1 MKYFSTLFSCIAS
14 LIKILVSFLTPYS
27 KLFAVLLAIV
37 GLLVFVCFNINDSST
52 FFSGQLYGMGPIK
65 KENISGTEATKT
77 TDLSETNFESN
88 KPNVERQ
95 NYSHDIQRAIEYIE
109 QSEYFIR
116 CQELPGELQSPNRK
130 NNMRFSFNNNGFEA
144 QPRVDSSC
152 EWHIAFHLKGL
163 YRGDKLIEGT
173 QTFTRESIDENRL
186 VYEHAGYDVEY
197 INDSKGMRQN
207 FIVAQ
212 KPLGDEDLAIRM
224 EVESRNLQ
232 LSCTNNEISG
242 KSDDNI
248 VYQYK
253 DLKVWDANEKLLSA
267 MMKLEGNALSIIV
280 DDRTATYPI
289 TIDPLSS
296 TPANILEGD
305 QENARFGFSVSSAG
319 DVNGDGF
326 SDVVVGASNYDNGET
341 DEGAA
346 FVYHGSALGISTT
359 AAAML
364 ESDQENATFGFSV
377 SSAGDVNGDSYSDV
391 MVGASN
397 YDNGE
402 TDEGA
407 AFIYHGSSSGI
418 STTAAVTLESNQE
431 NARFG
436 YSLAS
441 AGNVNGDGYS
451 DVVVGAY
458 LYENGQNNEGAAF
471 VFHGSASGISIT
483 AAVILE
489 SNQASAEF
497 GYSVASAG
505 DVNGDGYS
513 DVVVGAHLYG
523 NGETGEG
530 AAFVY
535 HGSVMGTSNTAA
547 VILES
552 NQESAYSGISV
563 GSAGDVNG
571 DGYSDLVVGAYLY
584 DNGQNNEGVALV
596 YHGSASGINTTVA
609 ALVES
614 NQANS
619 QFGISVASAGDVNG
633 DGYSDIV
640 VGAFLYDNGQNNE
653 GAAFVYHGSSSG
665 ISTTASAILESNQV
679 AAILGY
685 SVASAGDVNGDGYS
699 DVVVGAYFYDNG
711 QTDEGA
717 AFIYHGAA
725 SGVSTTAAATLES
738 NQENARFGYSVAS
751 AGDVNGDGYSDV
763 VVGAYLYE
771 NGQNN
776 EGAAFVFHGS
786 ASGISINPAVILEG
800 NQASAEFGYSVAS
813 AGDVNGDG
821 YSDVVVGA
829 HLYGN
834 GETGE
839 GAAFVYHGSV
849 MGTSNTAAAILESN
863 QESAYSGI
871 SVGSAGDVNGDGY
884 SDLVVGAYLYDNGQN
899 NEGVALIYHGSASGI
914 NTTVAA
920 LVESNQANS
929 QFGISVASAG
939 DVNGDGFSDI
949 VVGAFLYDNGQ
960 NNEGAAFVYHGSI
973 SGIST
978 TTTALLES
986 NQVGATLGYSVAS
999 AGDVNGDGYSD
1010 VVVGAYFYDN
1020 GQTDEGV
1027 AFIYLGSTLGISST
1041 AATTLEGDQENAR
1054 YGYSVASA
1062 GDVNGDG
1069 YSDVLVGASYYHN
1082 GETNEGAAFIYHGSS
1097 FGINITATAI
1107 LESNQENA
1115 QLGNSIASAGDVN
1128 GDGYSDVLV
1137 GASYYHNGETDE
1149 GASFIFHGNAGGG
1162 LLRNIRAF
1170 NSNTNTAIQQSN
1182 ILENDFSLG
1191 LFSKNFLG
1199 RTKGKL
1205 VWETKQQGEPFSSDG
1220 GSITNSVSFTAD
1232 GVFSD
1237 LGISGINLTDLISKP
1252 GTQTKVRVRLK
1263 FDPVTAITG
1272 QALGPWQYLPEYTRG
1287 AQGMSSN
1294 PLKEQQ
1300 PPIIT
1305 SFTPTFG
1312 CANVGSVT
1320 INGANFMNA
1329 TSVKIGGTNVS
1340 SFNVNSDTE
1349 IEAIIGSGTTGTI
1362 EVVSLAGTGFS
1373 VATFTVN
1380 PPSIY
1385 NSTDNMYYC
1394 TITDALAA
1402 TMTNDGDLIEIP
1414 AGTYIEPCMLIDKSV
1429 VIKPMGSVT
1438 IDCLEMNGT
1447 GKIMV
1452 LDGDITL
1459 NILNLTNGLIRTN
1472 GHNLK
1477 CGTISGASIDSYVVT
1492 D

>member
-1 MKYFSTLFSCIAS
+1 
-14 LIKILVSFLTPYS
+14 
-27 KLFAVLLAIV
+27 
-37 GLLVFVCFNINDSST
+37 
-52 FFSGQLYGMGPIK
+52 MGPIK

-364 ESDQENATFGFSV
+364 ESDQENATFGYSV
-377 SSAGDVNGDSYSDV
+377 SSAGDVNGDGYSDV
-391 MVGASN
+391 VVGAYF
-397 YDNGE
+397 YDNGQ

-407 AFIYHGSSSGI
+407 AFIYHGAASGV
-418 STTAAVTLESNQE
+418 STTAAATLESNQE

-436 YSLAS
+436 YSVAS
-441 AGNVNGDGYS
+441 AGDVNGDGYS

-471 VFHGSASGISIT
+471 VFHGSASGISINP
-483 AAVILE
+483 AVILE
-489 SNQASAEF
+489 GNQASAEF

-653 GAAFVYHGSSSG
+653 GAAFVYHGS
-665 ISTTASAILESNQV
+665 
-679 AAILGY
+679 
-685 SVASAGDVNGDGYS
+685 
-699 DVVVGAYFYDNG
+699 
-711 QTDEGA
+711 
-717 AFIYHGAA
+717 
-725 SGVSTTAAATLES
+725 
-738 NQENARFGYSVAS
+738 
-751 AGDVNGDGYSDV
+751 
-763 VVGAYLYE
+763 
-771 NGQNN
+771 
-776 EGAAFVFHGS
+776 
-786 ASGISINPAVILEG
+786 
-800 NQASAEFGYSVAS
+800 
-813 AGDVNGDG
+813 
-821 YSDVVVGA
+821 
-829 HLYGN
+829 
-834 GETGE
+834 
-839 GAAFVYHGSV
+839 
-849 MGTSNTAAAILESN
+849 
-863 QESAYSGI
+863 
-871 SVGSAGDVNGDGY
+871 
-884 SDLVVGAYLYDNGQN
+884 
-899 NEGVALIYHGSASGI
+899 
-914 NTTVAA
+914 
-920 LVESNQANS
+920 
-929 QFGISVASAG
+929 
-939 DVNGDGFSDI
+939 
-949 VVGAFLYDNGQ
+949 
-960 NNEGAAFVYHGSI
+960 I

-1062 GDVNGDG
+1062 GDENGDG